1 MQVVLQ
7 DRLDRAVGQRTDL
20 GGAFAGGLDGLMP
33 MRADKPDNAEA
44 GAETLFRV
52 GLGMQ
57 DLLHQRSGVRANS
70 CGTAADLAWRDAGM
84 ATMAG
89 GHVLGHGGVPAVA
102 RAPDMG
108 RNTFAVV
115 INLDG
120 AGGEARPERLLE
132 KLMRDRVVMLL
143 DLDMVVEADAALEYP
158 S

>member
-7 DRLDRAVGQRTDL
+7 DGFDRAVGQRTDL

-33 MRADKPDNAEA
+33 MRAREPNDAKA

-52 GLGMQ
+52 GLGVQ
-57 DLLHQRSGVRANS
+57 DLLHQRGGVRANS
-70 CGTAADLAWRDAGM
+70 SGAAADLVWRDAGM

-89 GHVLGHGGVPAVA
+89 GHVLGHGSVPAVA

-108 RNTFAVV
+108 GNTFAIV

-120 AGGEARPERLLE
+120 AGSEARPEGLL
-132 KLMRDRVVMLL
+132 
-143 DLDMVVEADAALEYP
+143 
-158 S
+158 